1 MYGFVQGS
9 DNLSKRRAVVHPP
22 PLKIR
27 GHIPTYGGSHAPI
40 KHLSYSQS
48 LVAVFHR
55 DQIIFLH
62 ILVVCCSGNYFRKP
76 FKTEQNNFLG
86 IVGLL
91 RERLKNGIPLQY
103 KGLILDL
110 VTILPLDHFLNLDN
124 WPAQSGVYNGE
135 FFF

>member
-1 MYGFVQGS
+1 M
-9 DNLSKRRAVVHPP
+9 L
-22 PLKIR
+22 L
-27 GHIPTYGGSHAPI
+27 
-40 KHLSYSQS
+40 
-48 LVAVFHR
+48 
-55 DQIIFLH
+55 
-62 ILVVCCSGNYFRKP
+62 RKLLQKT
-76 FKTEQNNFLG
+76 FQNRTEQFFLG